1 LVSSDGK
8 EKLAELYEAIPIFL
22 RESPN
27 QKPSTIS
34 FQVGEKWVEA
44 SPEVKEVR
52 AIKVERFSGAVLI
65 TFAKP
70 VRAKLSPEVWTD
82 GFQTQAQC
90 RTVLVDLIKGDARPA
105 AVRSATVEYKIAPAP
120 RTSGVP

>member
-1 LVSSDGK
+1 VSSDGT
-8 EKLAELYEAIPIFL
+8 EKFAELYETIPIFL
-22 RESPN
+22 REIPD

-34 FQVGEKWVEA
+34 FQVGENWVEA

-65 TFAKP
+65 TFVRP

-90 RTVLVDLIKGDARPA
+90 RTVLVDLIEGDARPA
-105 AVRSATVEYKIAPAP
+105 PVKSASVEYKITP
-120 RTSGVP
+120 TKYH